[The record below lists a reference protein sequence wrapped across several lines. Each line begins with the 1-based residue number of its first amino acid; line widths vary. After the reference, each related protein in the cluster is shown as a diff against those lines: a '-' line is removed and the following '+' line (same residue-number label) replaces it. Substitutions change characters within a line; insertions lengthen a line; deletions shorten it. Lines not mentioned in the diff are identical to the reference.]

1 MKKTKLLAVR
11 SLYVLTLLLSGLFFL
26 NANLPSAHA
35 NYFNDVYNGIKSFSE
50 VPVELNRLQDNYDQ
64 AAQQLQD
71 TQSSLET
78 YRQQSEALAA
88 QNEQL
93 SAQNR
98 QLAETVQ
105 TLQAINAS
113 REATSH
119 KLRIMLYS
127 AIGLFIGY
135 FVFKRVVRVL
145 LRK

>member
-1 MKKTKLLAVR
+1 MNKTKSLAVR
-11 SLYVLTLLLSGLFFL
+11 SLYVLPLLIAGLFIL
-26 NANLPSAHA
+26 NFNVPSAKA
-35 NYFNDVYNGIKSFSE
+35 NYFDDVYKGIKSFSE
-50 VPVELNRLQDNYDQ
+50 VPVELNRLQENYDDASQ
-64 AAQQLQD
+64 KLQE

-105 TLQAINAS
+105 TLQEINTT
-113 REATSH
+113 RETTSH
-119 KLRIMLYS
+119 KLRVMLYT
-127 AIGLFIGY
+127 AVGLFIGY